1 MDIDEYVAH
10 DAVALAELVA
20 RGEVQPEEL
29 LDVALRVHD
38 ATNPQINAVTHDL
51 RDFACEEIARGLP
64 DGPFRGVPFL
74 LKDQYQQLT
83 GTVTTNSC
91 RVFAGSV
98 ADHDSTLT
106 ARYRRAGLVI
116 FGKTNT
122 PELAMSPTTEPLL
135 FGPSRNP
142 WAPDRT
148 TGGSS
153 GGAAAAV
160 AAGMVPAAHASD
172 GGGSIR
178 IPAAACGL
186 VGLKPTRGRVPLGP
200 KVFENW
206 AGATCAHVVSRT
218 LRDTAALL
226 DATAGPELGDSYVC
240 RPHEG
245 TFLDE
250 LGRAPGTLR
259 VALMLEPWRTEVPVD
274 PEVRAAVEHTARLL
288 EQLGHQVVD
297 ARPAFDLDVLL
308 AGFGTITT
316 SGMAAMLDREAAR
329 RGRPITEDDLEPA
342 GWFLYQRGKAVTGA
356 AYVDAVGAVQEAT
369 RTAARFHLDH
379 DILLSPTLA
388 TPPPPIGT
396 MNGADPVA
404 SLQAG
409 GRFSPFTTLM
419 NLTGEPSISLPLART
434 AGGLPIGVMFTAALG
449 EEGMLLR
456 LAGQLEAAAPWPTA
470 PAPLSTR

>member
-1 MDIDEYVAH
+1 
-10 DAVALAELVA
+10 
-20 RGEVQPEEL
+20 
-29 LDVALRVHD
+29 
-38 ATNPQINAVTHDL
+38 
-51 RDFACEEIARGLP
+51 
-64 DGPFRGVPFL
+64 VPFL

-91 RVFAGSV
+91 KVFAGIV

-106 ARYRRAGLVI
+106 ARYRAAGLVI

-122 PELAMSPTTEPLL
+122 PELALSPSTEPLL

-142 WAPDRT
+142 WALDRT

-160 AAGMVPAAHASD
+160 AAGIVPAAHASD

-226 DATAGPELGDSYVC
+226 DATAGPELGDSYLC

-245 TFLDE
+245 TFLGE
-250 LGRAPGTLR
+250 LGRSPGVLR
-259 VALMLEPWRTEVPVD
+259 VALMIEPWRTEVPVD
-274 PEVRAAVEHTARLL
+274 PEVRAAIERTATLL
-288 EQLGHQVVD
+288 EELGHQVVE
-297 ARPAFDLDVLL
+297 ARPDLDLDTL
-308 AGFGTITT
+308 FASFGAITG

-329 RGRPITEDDLEPA
+329 RGREITEDDLEPI
-342 GWFLYQRGKAVTGA
+342 GWFMYQRGRAMTGTQ
-356 AYVDAVGAVQEAT
+356 YVDAVGAVQAAT
-369 RTAARFHLDH
+369 RAAARFHLDH

-388 TPPPPIGT
+388 TPPLPLGL
-396 MNGADPVA
+396 MNGPDPLTA
-404 SLQAG
+404 LQAG
-409 GRFSPFTTLM
+409 GRFSPYTSVM

-434 AGGLPIGVMFTAALG
+434 AGGLPIGVMLTAALG
-449 EEGMLLR
+449 EEGLLLR
-456 LAGQLEAAAPWPTA
+456 LASQLEAAAPWPTA
-470 PAPLSTR
+470 PAPLAAR